1 VGHLRSNGF
10 VVNTVHL
17 SDSEL
22 MAKKRSNSVRDEFSA
37 CHTAMI
43 DGYIVEGHVPSE
55 DILRMLEEKPEI
67 VGLAVPGMPVGA
79 PGMETPSGQKDPF
92 EVLAFDAEGNTRVYA
107 KY

>member
-1 VGHLRSNGF
+1 
-10 VVNTVHL
+10 VNTVHV

-22 MAKKRSNSVRDEFSA
+22 MAKKRSNSVRDELTA

-67 VGLAVPGMPVGA
+67 VGLAVPGMP
-79 PGMETPSGQKDPF
+79 GMEAPSGQKDPF
-92 EVLAFDAEGNTRVYA
+92 EVLAFDGEGNIRVYA